1 MPYKLLND
9 KKTFANINSVN
20 PTVCFLHG
28 WGRSSQDFYLI
39 SQSYDYINFDLPGFG
54 KSQEP
59 ETSMNPKEYAEYIN
73 QFIPNSVETV
83 VGHSFGGRVA
93 VHLSGLR
100 NFEKLILIGVPLIKK
115 QTSSGKLSML
125 NFYKSLNRFGIL
137 SNDKIE
143 KIKKKKGS
151 YDYRNSQGIMRENLV
166 KAVNDDLSQELE
178 NIKSKVHLIWGSED
192 KEVPIDIAKEANKK
206 IKKSNLHIL
215 EGQGHNPLNSSYVE
229 IVNIINTQ

>member
-9 KKTFANINSVN
+9 KKTFANINSEN

-115 QTSSGKLSML
+115 QTSSGKLAML

-229 IVNIINTQ
+229 IVNIINT

>member
-9 KKTFANINSVN
+9 KKTFANINSEN

-39 SQSYDYINFDLPGFG
+39 SQSDDYINFDLPGFG

-229 IVNIINTQ
+229 IVNIINT

>member
-9 KKTFANINSVN
+9 KKTFANINSEN

-59 ETSMNPKEYAEYIN
+59 ETSMNPKVYAEYIN

-229 IVNIINTQ
+229 IVNIINT

>member
-178 NIKSKVHLIWGSED
+178 NIKSEVHLIWGSED

-229 IVNIINTQ
+229 IVNIINT

>member
-9 KKTFANINSVN
+9 KKTFANINSEN

-100 NFEKLILIGVPLIKK
+100 NFEKLILIGVPLTKK

-206 IKKSNLHIL
+206 YKSDSNKPMPTKL
-215 EGQGHNPLNSSYVE
+215 
-229 IVNIINTQ
+229 

>member
-1 MPYKLLND
+1 MAYKLLND
-9 KKTFANINSVN
+9 KKTFANINSEN

-115 QTSSGKLSML
+115 QTSSGKLSIL

-166 KAVNDDLSQELE
+166 KAVNDDLSKELE

-229 IVNIINTQ
+229 IVNIINT

>member
-1 MPYKLLND
+1 MAYKLLND
-9 KKTFANINSVN
+9 KKTFANINSEN

-229 IVNIINTQ
+229 IVNIINT

>member
-9 KKTFANINSVN
+9 KKTFANINSEN

-59 ETSMNPKEYAEYIN
+59 EISMNPKEYAEYIN

-229 IVNIINTQ
+229 IVNIINT